1 MIVPRSIKYQDCL
14 AYKTYTCTCMSI
26 GYVATARIAHYVS
39 GLEFFLTKQKKKK
52 KKTMYDNYYN
62 NTGKEGEY
70 QTAYVQYKVLHTL
83 YNYVHVIVI
92 RS

>member
-26 GYVATARIAHYVS
+26 GYVATVRIAHYVS
-39 GLEFFLTKQKKKK
+39 VLEFFLTEQKKKRLCMVTTIIILGRMESIK
-52 KKTMYDNYYN
+52 LHMYS
-62 NTGKEGEY
+62 TRCCIH
-70 QTAYVQYKVLHTL
+70 AL